1 MATQPQF
8 HWSVVVYDHR
18 NGESEILPEI
28 HRSKTNAQS
37 AAESYLLGKIFTLD
51 GEERFKLRAGSEPI
65 FSTTK
70 YLQSL
75 AAAEHIPTFNSH
87 FIIGRGSV
95 NWGLVLTNLKIFTTP
110 VFTSSVVIEDRE
122 IEEDEEYEERNQVK
136 IVIPGRIYN
145 SYEVRDVVVTKTRK
159 VKKTIQ
165 VEKTIDSVSFQRH
178 TTSKDLLTVSVA
190 KRMVIESPLMLIG
203 GHRSEQPSEVWA
215 NLRKVATEFADS
227 KSCQALAL
235 REYKVSELKRD
246 YPEEFGVWVKPAV
259 APKQTSTNISSWTT
273 TLDNYSSDAP
283 ISRPVS
289 APIKIGTA
297 MATLGM
303 QVAAIAARRKVKA
316 E

>member
-1 MATQPQF
+1 MSNQPQF

-51 GEERFKLRAGSEPI
+51 GEERFKLRAGGEPI

-70 YLQSL
+70 YLQSI
-75 AAAEHIPTFNSH
+75 AEAEHISSFNAH
-87 FIIGRGSV
+87 FVIGRGSV

-110 VFTSSVVIEDRE
+110 VFTSSVITEDQE

-145 SYEVRDVVVTKTRK
+145 SYETRDVVTTKTRK

-165 VEKTIDSVSFQRH
+165 VEKTIETVSFQRH
-178 TTSKDLLTVSVA
+178 TSTTPLLTVSVA
-190 KRMVIESPLMLIG
+190 KRMVIESPLSLLSG
-203 GHRSEQPSEVWA
+203 GRSEQQSEVWA
-215 NLRKVATEFADS
+215 NLRKVAIEFADS

-246 YPEEFGVWVKPAV
+246 YPEEFGAWVRPI
-259 APKQTSTNISSWTT
+259 APIRRETTSWTT
-273 TLDNYSSDAP
+273 TLDDYATATPVSP
-283 ISRPVS
+283 RPSS
-289 APIKIGTA
+289 APIKIGIS

-303 QVAAIAARRKVKA
+303 QVAAIASRRKIKA